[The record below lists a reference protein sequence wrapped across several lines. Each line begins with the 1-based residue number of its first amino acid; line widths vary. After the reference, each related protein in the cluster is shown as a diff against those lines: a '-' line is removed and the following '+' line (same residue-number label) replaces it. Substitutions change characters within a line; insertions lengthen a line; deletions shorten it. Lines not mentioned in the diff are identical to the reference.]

1 MDTVLGGQKRTHG
14 SIIECARV
22 DSFKTAVPPGQYAI
36 NWIIGGGINLDVG
49 DGCVRLLYDIADQ
62 SISERV
68 ELSTV
73 PNHYGGSRSFFLC
86 PGCDRRVR
94 FLYRPWERLR
104 FRCRSCWRLNYPSQ
118 QETPGAVGPYRKG
131 VKLLLERFKLPLD
144 KIPGPGRFYGYIPP
158 RPKGM
163 HWHTYSK
170 LCRELE
176 LLQGD
181 YERNRYISTHKIG
194 RHIIWTDEAK
204 AVLEW

>member
-1 MDTVLGGQKRTHG
+1 MIWGGQNKTHG
-14 SIIECARV
+14 SIIDCNRL
-22 DSFKTAVPPGQYAI
+22 DSFKTDVPPDQYAI
-36 NWIIGGGINLDVG
+36 NWIIGGSINLDVR
-49 DGCVRLLYDIADQ
+49 DGCVCLIYEIADQ

-73 PNHYGGSRSFFLC
+73 PNHYGGSRPYFLC
-86 PGCDRRVR
+86 PGCGRRVR
-94 FLYRPWERLR
+94 FLYRPLEQLR

-118 QETPGAVGPYRKG
+118 QESPGEVGPYRKG
-131 VKLLLERFKLPLD
+131 AKLLLERFKLPLA
-144 KIPGPGRFYGYIPP
+144 KIPRPEKFYGYIPP

-181 YERNRYISTHKIG
+181 YERCHYVSTHKIG
-194 RHIIWTDEAK
+194 RRVFWDGWPWE
-204 AVLEW
+204 